1 MMLQELGDPGLGG
14 NPFALGGTL
23 AVLSAMITPAV
34 LISACGSLAIST
46 SNRLSRT
53 IERARKLSEQ
63 FAVLSK
69 PAEPGVAATVDPVV
83 DQHRAVLFDQLERAT
98 RRAQLLQRTMTRLY
112 LAISVFVATSVAIGI
127 VMVVGRRFA
136 WIPVT
141 FGLVGAGLLFHAS
154 VLLIIESRV
163 SLTAIQSEMDF
174 VWRTGQAL
182 ASPELVEKHRSRRR
196 SRGFPFGRSGR
207 SRNEPEQL

>member
-1 MMLQELGDPGLGG
+1 MMLQELGDPGVGG

-63 FAVLSK
+63 FALVSK
-69 PAEPGVAATVDPVV
+69 PAEPAVATAVDPVV
-83 DQHRAVLFDQLERAT
+83 EQHR
-98 RRAQLLQRTMTRLY
+98 
-112 LAISVFVATSVAIGI
+112 VFVATSVAIGI
-127 VMVVGRRFA
+127 VMVIGKEYA
-136 WIPVT
+136 WIPVAL
-141 FGLVGAGLLFHAS
+141 GLVGAALLFHAS

-163 SLTAIQSEMDF
+163 SLSAIQSEMDF

-182 ASPELVEKHRSRRR
+182 ASPEMVEKHRSRRR
-196 SRGFPFGRSGR
+196 SGFRFRKQPKE
-207 SRNEPEQL
+207 RNEPEQL

>member
-1 MMLQELGDPGLGG
+1 MMQELGDPGVGG

-63 FAVLSK
+63 FALLSK
-69 PAEPGVAATVDPVV
+69 PVEPGGAAVTTDPAVE
-83 DQHRAVLFDQLERAT
+83 QHRVVLFDQLERAT
-98 RRAQLLQRTMTRLY
+98 RRSQLLQRTMTRLY

-127 VMVVGRRFA
+127 VMVVGKQFA
-136 WIPVT
+136 WIPVV
-141 FGLVGAGLLFHAS
+141 FGLVGAALLFHAS

-163 SLTAIQSEMDF
+163 SLSAIQSEMDF

-182 ASPELVEKHRSRRR
+182 ASPELVEKHRSRR
-196 SRGFPFGRSGR
+196 SRGFGFRKVPK